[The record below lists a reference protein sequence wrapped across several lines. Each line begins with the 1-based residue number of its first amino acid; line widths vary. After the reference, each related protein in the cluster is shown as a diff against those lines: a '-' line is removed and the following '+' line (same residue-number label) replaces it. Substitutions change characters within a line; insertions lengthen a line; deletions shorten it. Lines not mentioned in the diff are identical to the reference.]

1 METLIPLYEGF
12 LTYGGISTREMEA
25 MAVGLR
31 ETLDETAISQS
42 PRFIEFLVDE
52 FKKRGIP
59 VVTPAGVLGC
69 HIDAKAFCSH
79 VPQSQ
84 YPAGALAAA
93 LFIAS
98 GVRGMERGTLS
109 SVRDQN
115 GNDILADIEL
125 LRLAVP
131 RRVFTLS
138 QLKYVVDRVQ
148 WLWENRHLIG
158 GLTFSYEPAVL
169 RFFMGE
175 LQPIGDWPQL
185 LAEKFRAD
193 FGESL

>member
-1 METLIPLYEGF
+1 
-12 LTYGGISTREMEA
+12 
-25 MAVGLR
+25 
-31 ETLDETAISQS
+31 
-42 PRFIEFLVDE
+42 
-52 FKKRGIP
+52 
-59 VVTPAGVLGC
+59 
-69 HIDAKAFCSH
+69 
-79 VPQSQ
+79 
-84 YPAGALAAA
+84 
-93 LFIAS
+93 
-98 GVRGMERGTLS
+98 MERGTLS
-109 SVRDQN
+109 SVRDKD

-175 LQPIGDWPQL
+175 LKPIGDWPRL
-185 LAEKFRAD
+185 LAAKFRAD